1 MRRYTQ
7 SMIIMICIMLLSI
20 SCSIP
25 KPTQTVPLQPNQT
38 NVGDQTPSDNT
49 DSTLE
54 NPEDFAA
61 YYDSLAKTGKLRE
74 AKLLEISE
82 NGDVRIFEELYDGE
96 EEYFAELDDIVENYS
111 LDDIDVY
118 LNAVDAGIET
128 YETKV
133 NSLWEE
139 LEDSI

>member
-1 MRRYTQ
+1 
-7 SMIIMICIMLLSI
+7 MLLSI